1 MKNNSDRELTE
12 ELARRLRQKDE
23 AYSALMALTKKLEVL
38 NGRLAESEKVK
49 SHFLS
54 NIRNE
59 INNPLTSVLT
69 MCDFLISNPGLDQET
84 LKSAVCT
91 IHKEAFSLNFQLRN
105 IFAAAELEAGES
117 AVNISKT
124 EIPSLVRGIADAF
137 RHKALEKM
145 VQVSID
151 IQERNGCFVFRADPE
166 KLEWVVS
173 NLLSNAIEYSP
184 AGEVVEV
191 KAWQDENVLY
201 VSVADRGAGIDRE
214 DQEAIFER
222 FRQLDTGLAKRHG
235 GHGLGLSIT
244 KAALELLSGRITVSG
259 KKGEGAVF
267 TVSVPEAN
275 VQTDGGEVLS
285 VDGNNFF
292 FDENGAGERF

>member
-23 AYSALMALTKKLEVL
+23 AYSALMTLTKKLEVL

-124 EIPSLVRGIADAF
+124 EIPSLIRGIAEAF

-145 VQVSID
+145 VQISID
-151 IQERNGCFVFRADPE
+151 IQERNGRFVFRADPE
-166 KLEWVVS
+166 KLEWIVS

-184 AGEVVEV
+184 AGQVVEI
-191 KAWQDENVLY
+191 KAWQDENALH
-201 VSVADRGAGIDRE
+201 VSVADRGAGIDPE

-222 FRQLDTGLAKRHG
+222 FRQLDAGLAKRHG

-275 VQTDGGEVLS
+275 ARDAGGEVLS